1 MPLFVIDITYVQ
13 PLDEV
18 ERRMA
23 AHLDVLRRGYDSGA
37 FLLSGRKN
45 PRTGGVILA
54 KAEDR
59 AAIEAL
65 IADDPFHEVA
75 RIEVVE
81 FQPSKSASELAHLL

>member
-1 MPLFVIDITYVQ
+1 MPLFIIDITYVQ

-23 AHLDVLRRGYDSGA
+23 AHLDVLARGYERGA

-54 KAEDR
+54 KADDR
-59 AAIEAL
+59 AALDAL
-65 IADDPFHEVA
+65 LQDDPFHEVA
-75 RIEVVE
+75 RFDITE
-81 FQPSKSASELAHLL
+81 FAPSKSASQLAHLL